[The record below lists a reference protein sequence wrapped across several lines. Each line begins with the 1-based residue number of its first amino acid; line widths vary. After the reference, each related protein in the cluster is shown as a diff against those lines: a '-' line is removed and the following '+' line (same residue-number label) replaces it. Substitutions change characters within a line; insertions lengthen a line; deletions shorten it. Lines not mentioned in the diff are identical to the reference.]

1 MASPSDNLRC
11 LMGRPAA
18 MLILIML
25 VWISSSIDIRAADT
39 CLSASGEKAVAACRR
54 ELLQDPGNL
63 DIRFALSDAFMSLSR
78 YEDAVAVLRQGFE
91 HAPGDD
97 RIKKKLM
104 LAESYLEEQ
113 RWIEKQQRRNED
125 TARDKKQSA
134 QIRLSL
140 IRCKKLTGDAAMAAC
155 NDGLEMV
162 PDQPELLTA
171 RGLVWMEMDRVGN
184 AILDFESALAVDPRN
199 REAAKNLRLAQ
210 TRRTVKLAQC
220 FQNDGVDGL
229 DACEAA
235 LIPGASDEGEIR
247 RRQAGLLQAMGQPAA
262 STDSEQSGRSGD
274 AEVERGTPAPAASG
288 SGKAPSSAPQKLQP
302 APESIPSSET
312 AVVTKPP
319 APVEKPPVRAVA
331 SAPTPVA
338 VSPPPPEAPPPAV
351 ASAPAAPTPEPTQ
364 VLPTAIQAPAS
375 REVAQVRPR
384 RFSNAPEV
392 PGITH

>member
-1 MASPSDNLRC
+1 
-11 LMGRPAA
+11 
-18 MLILIML
+18 
-25 VWISSSIDIRAADT
+25 
-39 CLSASGEKAVAACRR
+39 
-54 ELLQDPGNL
+54 
-63 DIRFALSDAFMSLSR
+63 MSLNR
-78 YEDAVAVLRQGFE
+78 YEDAVSVLREGFE

-125 TARDKKQSA
+125 AARDKKQSA

-171 RGLVWMEMDRVGN
+171 RGLVWMDMDRMGN
-184 AILDFESALAVDPRN
+184 AILDFESALVVDPRN

-210 TRRTVKLAQC
+210 ARRTVKLAQC

-229 DACEAA
+229 DACDAA
-235 LIPGASDEGEIR
+235 LMPGASDEDEIR
-247 RRQAGLLQAMGQPAA
+247 RRQAGLRQAMGQSVA
-262 STDSEQSGRSGD
+262 STDSEQSGQSYN
-274 AEVERGTPAPAASG
+274 AKVERGTPAPVASG
-288 SGKAPSSAPQKLQP
+288 SGKEPSSAPKKLRP
-302 APESIPSSET
+302 APESIPSAET
-312 AVVTKPP
+312 AVGTKLPE
-319 APVEKPPVRAVA
+319 PVKKPPVRTVA

-338 VSPPPPEAPPPAV
+338 VSPPPPEAPPSAV
-351 ASAPAAPTPEPTQ
+351 ASAPAAATPEPTQ
-364 VLPTAIQAPAS
+364 VLPTPARASAS
-375 REVAQVRPR
+375 RKVAQVWPR
-384 RFSNAPEV
+384 QFSNAPEV

>member
-1 MASPSDNLRC
+1 MASPSDNLRH

-18 MLILIML
+18 MLILTML
-25 VWISSSIDIRAADT
+25 VWILSAVDIRAADT
-39 CLSASGEKAVAACRR
+39 CLSASGENALTACRR

-63 DIRFALSDAFMSLSR
+63 DIRFALSDAFMSLNR
-78 YEDAVAVLRQGFE
+78 YEDAVAVLREGFE

-113 RWIEKQQRRNED
+113 RWIEKQQRRKED
-125 TARDKKQSA
+125 AARDKKQSA
-134 QIRLSL
+134 KIRLSL
-140 IRCKKLTGDAAMAAC
+140 IRCKKLTGDAAMTAC

-171 RGLVWMEMDRVGN
+171 RGLVWMDMDRIGN
-184 AILDFESALAVDPRN
+184 AILDFESALAVDPKN

-235 LIPGASDEGEIR
+235 LMPGASDEDEIR
-247 RRQAGLLQAMGQPAA
+247 RRQAGLLQAMGQPSE
-262 STDSEQSGRSGD
+262 STEDEPFARPHDDEG
-274 AEVERGTPAPAASG
+274 ERKTPASVAS
-288 SGKAPSSAPQKLQP
+288 SPEKEPSSARAPVQP
-302 APESIPSSET
+302 TPEPVPLAGP
-312 AVVTKPP
+312 AVVTKPS
-319 APVEKPPVRAVA
+319 APVKKPAVRPMA
-331 SAPTPVA
+331 SVPTPVA
-338 VSPPPPEAPPPAV
+338 VSPPPPDDPPPA
-351 ASAPAAPTPEPTQ
+351 APSDEPTK
-364 VLPTAIQAPAS
+364 VLPTSTQASAS